1 MSAAA
6 VRKGKEE
13 VLRRW
18 ESGESWGKGRRSGG
32 GGCFLAAR
40 LVVMGT
46 KNFTVRVLSMDV
58 DATAVAAAA
67 AAAPADWVL
76 VDHQLEVDGTIFA
89 FWVVDDIL
97 GPGCAFD
104 RDENALCNMK
114 TKLYKFF

>member
-1 MSAAA
+1 MSAA
-6 VRKGKEE
+6 VRKRKEE

-18 ESGESWGKGRRSGG
+18 ESGESWGKGRGS

-46 KNFTVRVLSMDV
+46 KKFTVRVLLMDVV

-67 AAAPADWVL
+67 AAPADLVL

-104 RDENALCNMK
+104 RDENALCNKK
-114 TKLYKFF
+114 TTDF